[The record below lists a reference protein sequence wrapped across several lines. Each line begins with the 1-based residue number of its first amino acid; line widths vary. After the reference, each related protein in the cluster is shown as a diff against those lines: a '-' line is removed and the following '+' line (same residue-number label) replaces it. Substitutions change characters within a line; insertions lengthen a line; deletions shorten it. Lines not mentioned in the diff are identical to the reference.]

1 MKRALL
7 IVMALATAAH
17 ADDKEA
23 AERYFRAGSKA
34 YSAQN
39 FAAAAADFDE
49 AYKAMPLPE
58 IAFSAAQ
65 AYRRLYRLD
74 PKPEYVRRAVELY
87 RVYLEQVKTGGRVGD
102 AADNLGEME
111 RELDRLGIKLTASAP
126 AAPAVEHTRLGVSVT
141 IAGQA
146 SDTSLR
152 EVGDATGEVAKGLH
166 ATLDGKPI
174 EPFALVD
181 VDAREH
187 VIAVT
192 ADGYFPAEKHVVA
205 IAGQAQLIEL
215 ELRREARDG
224 HGQHRGRARRSR
236 STAAPRRASRS
247 RSRAAS
253 TCSSSRTAAASRSAR
268 SSCSARGEA
277 LAVAAPLRETS
288 RRRAVPWVFGGA
300 GVLAAGAITTGIV
313 ALVRDGHASDLRD
326 QLAMGNQPAS
336 TADDYDRTVNSRDHF
351 VTATWILGGAAVAAG
366 ATGAAAVSVRSAE
379 RRVGATR
386 IRDRDA
392 ASDRAHRPRPPC

>member
-1 MKRALL
+1 MKRALAIL
-7 IVMALATAAH
+7 IALTAVAS

-74 PKPEYVRRAVELY
+74 AKPDYVRRSVELY
-87 RVYLEQVKTGGRVGD
+87 RIYLDKVKSGGRVGD
-102 AADNLGEME
+102 AADSLGEME
-111 RELDRLGIKLTASAP
+111 READRLGIKVAP
-126 AAPAVEHTRLGVSVT
+126 GAAPAPVVEHTRLGVSVT

-146 SDTSLR
+146 TDTSLR

-181 VDAREH
+181 VDARDH
-187 VIAVT
+187 VIAVS
-192 ADGYFPAEKHVVA
+192 ADGYVPAEKHVVA
-205 IAGQAQLIEL
+205 IAGQSQLIEL
-215 ELRREARDG
+215 ELRAKPATVTVKTEADAVVSLDG
-224 HGQHRGRARRSR
+224 RAEPGFTAEVPSGKHLLVVTHRGREPFGKEL
-236 STAAPRRASRS
+236 TLG
-247 RSRAAS
+247 
-253 TCSSSRTAAASRSAR
+253 
-268 SSCSARGEA
+268 RGEA
-277 LAVAAPLRETS
+277 LTVTAPLHETA
-288 RRRAVPWVFGGA
+288 RRRAVPWVLTGA
-300 GVLAAGAITTGIV
+300 GVLAAGAITTGVV
-313 ALVRDGHASDLRD
+313 ALVRDSHASSLRD
-326 QLAMGNQPAS
+326 ELAKGNQPAS

-366 ATGAAAVSVRSAE
+366 ATGMLLYYFDQPTAESVRLAPVIGPTSAAAMLT
-379 RRVGATR
+379 G
-386 IRDRDA
+386 
-392 ASDRAHRPRPPC
+392 HF

>member
-39 FAAAAADFDE
+39 FAAAASDFDE

-74 PKPEYVRRAVELY
+74 AKPDYVRRSVELY
-87 RVYLEQVKTGGRVGD
+87 RIYLAQVKSGGRVGD
-102 AADNLGEME
+102 AADSLGEME

-181 VDAREH
+181 VDPRDH
-187 VIAVT
+187 VLAVT
-192 ADGYFPAEKHVVA
+192 ADGYQPADKHVVA
-205 IAGQAQLIEL
+205 IAGQSQLIEL
-215 ELRREARDG
+215 ELHAKPATVTVHTESEATVSLDG
-224 HGQHRGRARRSR
+224 RTAPGFTLEVPSGKHLLVVTHRGRE
-236 STAAPRRASRS
+236 PFGKELVLG
-247 RSRAAS
+247 
-253 TCSSSRTAAASRSAR
+253 
-268 SSCSARGEA
+268 RGEA
-277 LAVAAPLRETS
+277 LTVSAPLRETS
-288 RRRAVPWVFGGA
+288 RRRAVPWVLTGA

-313 ALVRDGHASDLRD
+313 ALVRDSHASSLRD
-326 QLAMGNQPAS
+326 QLASGNQPAS
-336 TADDYDRTVNSRDHF
+336 IADDYDRTVNSRDHF

-366 ATGAAAVSVRSAE
+366 TTGVLLYLFDQPSAESVRLAPAIGPTGASAMLT
-379 RRVGATR
+379 G
-386 IRDRDA
+386 
-392 ASDRAHRPRPPC
+392 HF